1 MVIDPALRMGLESGV
16 TGRPPACPLSDLFGA
31 GSVRSHLFRSCR
43 LSGRMIQMIQ
53 RSLGGFCLTGPST
66 RRQRHVFKC
75 HNTMLSGM

>member
-43 LSGRMIQMIQ
+43 LSGRDD
-53 RSLGGFCLTGPST
+53 SDDTKKP
-66 RRQRHVFKC
+66 RRL
-75 HNTMLSGM
+75 LSYRTKHSETEARI